1 MPLSGLS
8 GPSLGLKLPVAL
20 DKQSE
25 KGDTK
30 KSLAKGGERVK
41 KIWNKVILGTIYLN
55 IFLLAF
61 PRIIN
66 AEEETPKPIQIPPP
80 PGGFSDITDAI
91 SNIMK
96 LVFIIAVVLLLFY
109 FIWGGMK
116 WLTSGGDKAQTE
128 AARSH
133 LTAAIIGFAI
143 VALAYAIVR
152 FIGSFFGIDIFGKWE
167 VPTPPPTP

>member
-1 MPLSGLS
+1 MEK
-8 GPSLGLKLPVAL
+8 LG
-20 DKQSE
+20 
-25 KGDTK
+25 
-30 KSLAKGGERVK
+30 K
-41 KIWNKVILGTIYLN
+41 KIASASVLLSVL
-55 IFLLAF
+55 FLTLPFGVWAQ
-61 PRIIN
+61 
-66 AEEETPKPIQIPPP
+66 EEATPKPIQVPPP
-80 PGGFSDITDAI
+80 PGGFQDITDAI

-96 LVFIIAVVLLLFY
+96 LVFIVAIVLLLFY
-109 FIWGGMK
+109 FIWGGIK

-167 VPTPPPTP
+167 IPTPPPTPEN